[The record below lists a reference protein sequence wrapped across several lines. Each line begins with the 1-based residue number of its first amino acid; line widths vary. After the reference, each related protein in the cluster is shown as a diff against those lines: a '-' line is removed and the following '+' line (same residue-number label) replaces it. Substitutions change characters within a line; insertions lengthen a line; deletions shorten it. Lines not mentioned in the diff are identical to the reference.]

1 MKKYLLFL
9 LIFGLASINSVAQ
22 NHAFKQKV
30 SGFRN
35 GQSPFEYYETSESV
49 MPVKTTSRNVK
60 NLLSSNNHSHKI
72 TAATKFTSS
81 MNIFSVLNPTSK
93 PLQFTPNINTISFIH
108 RKSPSYV
115 TSPFSNSGSI
125 VGMIST
131 NNGATWDSTCIW
143 TSTTSIG
150 ARYPQ
155 GGIYN
160 PLGNT
165 NKNNAYL
172 VACGP
177 LMSTSIGWGGN
188 FYASKSLNGPGTPTA
203 GTDQQAHLDASPTIK
218 KHSLSM
224 HSFVSIEGG
233 LVRSMGNVLNDP
245 NSTTHSIYG
254 LRGASMTKGQ
264 FNAGAFVWS
273 VDSFIPCVMSRPGGG
288 KYLSNK
294 VLQAWSEDGTIGY
307 AILLGVPCGANP
319 CQQSYQP
326 IIYKTTNSGSTW
338 ALVPQPTFNTPIIK
352 NRIAPVNSN
361 SNLAVPYFDIQE
373 GWDAVVDYTGA
384 LHLTASVVGAYS
396 TYADSLD
403 YIYAFGPQ
411 QYKHPYGS
419 FGYPTIYDFKYSSG
433 GSWGVMLVDS
443 MGTEFVPATEPSNP
457 WINGMFAKFEL
468 GARIQMSRTTDGKRI
483 FYSWTES
490 DSTIV
495 GLKWNIYPDIKMK
508 SFDIPLD
515 KLTQRINISTGI
527 TNADQQAYF
536 HFMSNK
542 AIGSGTNCAT
552 VPFTI
557 THNRTLDGSLPVT
570 HYFIDNATLC
580 SSSYT
585 ISAMFGFY
593 WNLQSCNVI
602 GINENINEV
611 TSTSIFPNPSE
622 GFINITN
629 TDEIIKH
636 IFMTDNLG
644 RRVFES
650 YNYTNDKTMT
660 IDLKNFSRGVFSLTI
675 QFENHIETKKIIL
688 E

>member
-1 MKKYLLFL
+1 MKKHLLFL
-9 LIFGLASINSVAQ
+9 LIFVLASINSVAQ
-22 NHAFKQKV
+22 NHAFKQKI

-35 GQSPFEYYETSESV
+35 GQSTIEYYETPESV
-49 MPVKTTSRNVK
+49 MPVKTKSQNLK
-60 NLLSSNNHSHKI
+60 NSFLPINHSSKI
-72 TAATKFTSS
+72 AAATKFTSS
-81 MNIFSVLNPTSK
+81 TNIFSVLNSTSK

-160 PLGNT
+160 PAGNT

-177 LMSTSIGWGGN
+177 LISTTIGWAGN

-224 HSFVSIEGG
+224 HSFFSIEGG

-245 NSTTHSIYG
+245 NNNSPSIYG

-273 VDSFIPCVMSRPGGG
+273 VDSFIPCVMARPGGG

-294 VLQAWSEDGTIGY
+294 VLQAWSEDGMIGY
-307 AILLGVPCGANP
+307 TILLGVPCGANP

-352 NRIAPVNSN
+352 NRIASVNTN
-361 SNLAVPYFDIQE
+361 SNLAVPYFDTQE

-396 TYADSLD
+396 SHPDSLD
-403 YIYAFGPQ
+403 YIYAFGSQ

-419 FGYPTIYDFKYSSG
+419 FGFPTIYDFNYSSG
-433 GSWGVMLVDS
+433 GNWGVMLVDS
-443 MGTEFVPATEPSNP
+443 MGTEFVPTTEPSNP
-457 WINGMFAKFEL
+457 WVNGMFGKFEL
-468 GARIQMSRTTDGKRI
+468 GARIQMSRTADGKRI

-495 GLKWNIYPDIKMK
+495 GLKWNINPDIKMK
-508 SFDIPLD
+508 SIDIPLN
-515 KLTQRINISTGI
+515 KVTQRLNISTGI

-542 AIGSGTNCAT
+542 ATGNGTNCAA

-557 THNRTLDGSLPVT
+557 THNGTNDGSLPVT
-570 HYFIDNATLC
+570 HYFIDGTNICT
-580 SSSYT
+580 SSYT
-585 ISAMFGFY
+585 ITSPNSLSG
-593 WNLQSCNVI
+593 LVGPCNVV
-602 GINENINEV
+602 GINENNQSETTTTI
-611 TSTSIFPNPSE
+611 IPNPSE
-622 GFINITN
+622 GFVTITN
-629 TDEIIKH
+629 TNENIKH
-636 IFMTDNLG
+636 IFITDNLG

-650 YNYTNDKTMT
+650 YNYSNDKTMT
-660 IDLKNFSRGVFSLTI
+660 INLSVFPRGLYSLII
-675 QFENHIETKKIIL
+675 QFEKSIETKKLIL